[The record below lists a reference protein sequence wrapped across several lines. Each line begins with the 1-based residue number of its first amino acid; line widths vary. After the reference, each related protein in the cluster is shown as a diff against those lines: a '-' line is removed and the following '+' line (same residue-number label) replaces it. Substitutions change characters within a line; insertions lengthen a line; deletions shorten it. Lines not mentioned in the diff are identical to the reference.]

1 MSYLKWEIIAIE
13 TKRKQSIKQFFLV
26 NQQLQFVISIFF
38 LSYLPSHWLLLAG
51 KQIKP
56 FRGHCWPRVG
66 VTNWWK
72 LIMIFSPCFK
82 INCFYFRSGL
92 ILVTVIFFPDYTR
105 PFNTLVHTYTLYWD
119 SVQQGFSVTMLTIT

>member
-1 MSYLKWEIIAIE
+1 MNYLKWEIIAIE
-13 TKRKQSIKQFFLV
+13 TKWKQSIKQFFLA

-38 LSYLPSHWLLLAG
+38 VVFVVTLALLAG

-56 FRGHCWPRVG
+56 FRGHCWRRVG

-82 INCFYFRSGL
+82 IDCFYFRSGL